1 MNMNKWEELIH
12 MVYFQSSGTA
22 TAAYVTV
29 SRVFA
34 VWPKCNADSGF
45 GGRGRGDQAPAPL
58 SPRP

>member
-1 MNMNKWEELIH
+1 MNKREEH
-12 MVYFQSSGTA
+12 MCMISFQSSGTT
-22 TAAYVTV
+22 TAAYITV

-45 GGRGRGDQAPAPL
+45 GSRGRGDQAPTPL